1 MKKNVIILVCFLI
14 VLAGVLFFIINHN
27 NTNNNKESKLTKVKV
42 AEVAHT
48 IFYAPAYAAIS
59 KGYFED
65 EGIKIDLTLTA
76 GADKVSAAVLSKDVD
91 VGFCGSEATIYV
103 YNSGEKDYLVNFARL
118 TKRDGAFLVSR
129 KKYDNF
135 TLNDLKGKSVIGGR
149 KGGMPEMTF
158 EWGLRQNGIDPQKDL
173 AIDTSVAFPA
183 MEGAFIGGDADFV
196 TLFEPNATNV
206 EKQGLGYIVGYV
218 GSWGGEV
225 PYTAYNAKKSYI
237 EKNPDVIEGFTR
249 AIDKG
254 LKYVKE
260 TDSSVVAKDIYEF
273 FPELSLND
281 LTTIIERY
289 KTNDAWA
296 DSTKI
301 SKEDFDHLQEIII
314 SAGELEKKAPYD
326 KLIYQGK

>member
-1 MKKNVIILVCFLI
+1 MKKKIIILVCFII
-14 VLAGVLFFIINHN
+14 VLAGILFFIINKN
-27 NTNNNKESKLTKVKV
+27 SGNKNDKNTLKEVKV

-76 GADKVSAAVLSKDVD
+76 GADKVTAAVLSGDVD

-118 TKRDGAFLVSR
+118 TKKDGSFLVSR

-135 TLNDLKGKSVIGGR
+135 KLEDLKGKTVIGGR

-158 EWGLRQNGIDPQKDL
+158 EWALKQNNIDPKNDL
-173 AIDTSVAFPA
+173 KIDTSVAFPA
-183 MEGAFIGGDADFV
+183 MEGAFIGGNADFV
-196 TLFEPNATNV
+196 TLFEPNATSV
-206 EKQGLGYIVGYV
+206 EKQGLGYVVGYV
-218 GSWGGEV
+218 GSFGGEV

-237 EKNPDVIEGFTR
+237 EKNKDIIDGFTKSV
-249 AIDKG
+249 DKG

-260 TDSSVVAKDIYEF
+260 TDSSIVAKDIYEY

-281 LTTIIERY
+281 LTAIIERY

-296 DSTKI
+296 SSSEITK
-301 SKEDFDHLQEIII
+301 KDFDHLQEIII
-314 SAGELEKKAPYD
+314 SAGELDKKAPFE